1 MSMPTQVK
9 IFIQK
14 VRNTSTAALYEA
26 IDNNSGQSIFIEAVS
41 LKEAK
46 EKLDKKFA
54 ELGLKRKQS

>member
-1 MSMPTQVK
+1 MQLK

-14 VRNTSTAALYEA
+14 VRNTPTAALYEA
-26 IDNNSGQSIFIEAVS
+26 IDNTSGQSIFIEAIS

-54 ELGLKRKQS
+54 EFGLKRNQL